1 MYSIF
6 EARTRLLK
14 SLRSVKKLASQL
26 VVDTVEASHFDFLLR
41 TKLPPLVDFNYNVY
55 NLMRLNIT
63 L

>member
-26 VVDTVEASHFDFLLR
+26 VVDTVEVSYFDFLLR
-41 TKLPPLVDFNYNVY
+41 TKLPPLVDFNY
-55 NLMRLNIT
+55 
-63 L
+63 